1 MATAPDPHRHIE
13 WRLAEQRFTGTVDEV
28 AGQIDRL
35 IVALVALRK
44 GLPVDLC
51 LEEPRGLTFEGDDEV
66 SL

>member
-35 IVALVALRK
+35 IVALVALRQ
-44 GLPVDLC
+44 GPS
-51 LEEPRGLTFEGDDEV
+51 R
-66 SL
+66 